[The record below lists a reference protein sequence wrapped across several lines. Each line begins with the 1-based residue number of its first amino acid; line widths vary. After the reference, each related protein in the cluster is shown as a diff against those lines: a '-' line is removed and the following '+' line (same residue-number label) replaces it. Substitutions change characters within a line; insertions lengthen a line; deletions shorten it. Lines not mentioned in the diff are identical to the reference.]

1 MDEQRYTNEY
11 RTGRTHPRKNRNGLI
26 AFLLILVIFL
36 CGVVS
41 VLGMMNIRLFR
52 KLQQAGTKT
61 PLSFATGDITP
72 VEPEGDCLTVGG
84 ITVQEMPD
92 MYPEM
97 YDLPKGL
104 YVIDAPEGGPV
115 LPGDVL
121 LSFDNTIV
129 GDLAVL
135 NALQETC
142 KAGQRI
148 EMTFYRQDAD
158 YFTHTITF
166 GN

>member
-1 MDEQRYTNEY
+1 MDEQAYEY

-26 AFLLILVIFL
+26 AFLLICVIFL

-52 KLQQAGTKT
+52 KLQETNTHT
-61 PLSFATGDITP
+61 PLSFAQGDITP
-72 VEPEGDCLTVGG
+72 VQPEGDCLTVGG

-104 YVIDAPEGGPV
+104 YVVDAPENGPV

-121 LSFDNTIV
+121 VGFDRSAV
-129 GDLAVL
+129 GSLAVL
-135 NALQETC
+135 NALQEAC
-142 KAGQRI
+142 KAGQKI
-148 EMTFYRQDAD
+148 DMTFYRQDAD
-158 YFTHTITF
+158 YFTHTVTLD
-166 GN
+166 